1 MITGR
6 GDTFTDSIDGDSLGP
21 NQGRPP
27 PSVIEQY
34 TGVLAAADVNTA
46 HTALWVL
53 ESIRLDRGV
62 GIHVRP

>member
-1 MITGR
+1 MR
-6 GDTFTDSIDGDSLGP
+6 SWDSVDGDSLGP
-21 NQGRPP
+21 ELGSAAPP
-27 PSVIEQY
+27 VIEQY